1 MMATAAAR
9 SNTRLRVQSGGS
21 GKGISRGSENEAR
34 KCLTLGAATN
44 SDAADTAVQS
54 PDLVGIEA

>member
-1 MMATAAAR
+1 MMATAASR
-9 SNTRLRVQSGGS
+9 SNSRLRVQSGGG
-21 GKGISRGSENEAR
+21 GKELRRGSENEAR
-34 KCLTLGAATN
+34 KCFTLGAATN

>member
-1 MMATAAAR
+1 MMATAASR

-21 GKGISRGSENEAR
+21 GKEISRGSENKAR

-44 SDAADTAVQS
+44 SDATDTAVQS